1 MLNIKKDYEY
11 NANVKD
17 VFKLISYKAHKP
29 IVKGSNSMRFK
40 YGSDYD
46 LFSVVKTHENL
57 DKLKK
62 DVVKEFKDMMYRI
75 RSHSDYIY
83 FLYFKCGKDKDGKGI
98 KWTMNEVIKGKK
110 GNIKLID
117 NLEGIIKIEIIA
129 YMDGVFMPYSDVFE
143 IYNNGKGLNQEK
155 VTIDNVE
162 SLEKDIE
169 KYKKEN
175 NLMKV
180 FKRMFII
187 ADVEKNVKRREQFI
201 QIFESDI
208 GKLYKVKSDLGNM
221 KSVLEIYKDKITF
234 ERCADQ
240 LQKLKETLA
249 NQTAFHFPL
258 KIYRKFDVA
267 SRKKS
272 SKSMNKDIE
281 FLENN
286 ILKVVNKLLEK
297 QAQKLRITF

>member
-17 VFKLISYKAHKP
+17 VFNLISYKAHKP

-187 ADVEKNVKRREQFI
+187 ADVEKNVKRRDQFI

-208 GKLYKVKSDLGNM
+208 GKLYKIKSDLGNM
-221 KSVLEIYKDKITF
+221 KSVLEIYKDKITL
-234 ERCADQ
+234 ERCQ
-240 LQKLKETLA
+240 NELQKLKETMA
-249 NQTAFHFPL
+249 NQTTYHFPL

-267 SRKKS
+267 SKKKS
-272 SKSMNKDIE
+272 SKSMSKDIE

-286 ILKVVNKLLEK
+286 LLKVVNKLLEK
-297 QAQKLRITF
+297 QAKKLRITF